1 MLRSTSKQVKDKIQG
16 WLIELAKEG
25 LQGYL
30 PQKDYDGQVTE
41 QEIENT
47 PMTAVN
53 RMFEIEKAWQI
64 KQEGRQ
70 NAFNDWQRGLCSCL
84 PAYIHHHVFAL
95 SGSEDT
101 SVHCRSLEVRHY
113 AKPVRSRATGANRQ
127 SRQKTDWNL
136 YGLLKRKMKS
146 VV

>member
-41 QEIENT
+41 HEIENT

-84 PAYIHHHVFAL
+84 PAYKSLVYYDAIRAKVQEWLEQTDAESARYEDEECDDYFLWLIFREFECIIKKEQKFA
-95 SGSEDT
+95 
-101 SVHCRSLEVRHY
+101 
-113 AKPVRSRATGANRQ
+113 AK
-127 SRQKTDWNL
+127 K
-136 YGLLKRKMKS
+136 
-146 VV
+146 